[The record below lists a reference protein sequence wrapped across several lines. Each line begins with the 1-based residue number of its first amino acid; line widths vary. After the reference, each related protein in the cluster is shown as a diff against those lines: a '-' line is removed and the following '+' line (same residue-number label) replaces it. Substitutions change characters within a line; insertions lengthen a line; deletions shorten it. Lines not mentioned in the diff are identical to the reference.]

1 MKKHIIVLLLIVCTV
16 LTLAACRKEPASA
29 YDLSGVVELRYLD
42 IDSVCENDA
51 LSEAGEQLLG
61 AVREDILLSFVADSS
76 IEITKEELSG
86 YDHLVFINSA
96 WAERFCS
103 SSELQELEY
112 GSLPAG
118 MQAFLAVQMPLFTKD
133 GSVQPDGIRFYEYSG
148 SGLLSFPFMVGQLAP
163 AVVAENPLVV
173 MIDDP
178 VSTMDAGSFL
188 LPLSSSGNLVFSNE
202 KTLQKEIKNSPLAP
216 YISDVKSMEGVSKP

>member
-86 YDHLVFINSA
+86 YDHLVFINPA

-103 SSELQELEY
+103 GSELQELEY
-112 GSLPAG
+112 RCLFSQKTARFSPTAYDFMNTAAAACSLFPLWWGSW
-118 MQAFLAVQMPLFTKD
+118 
-133 GSVQPDGIRFYEYSG
+133 R
-148 SGLLSFPFMVGQLAP
+148 
-163 AVVAENPLVV
+163 
-173 MIDDP
+173 
-178 VSTMDAGSFL
+178 
-188 LPLSSSGNLVFSNE
+188 LPLWR
-202 KTLQKEIKNSPLAP
+202 KTLWS
-216 YISDVKSMEGVSKP
+216 S